1 MRKLLYVLF
10 LFSISVCNG
19 QNCVLTHSPH
29 FWVKNEINV
38 LKILLDVY
46 GDSVTNAILMGQV
59 HIPGPVYLGFN
70 GMLELDSIGFWGD
83 WKYATKTFKQ
93 RMEKSIKKHTYFI
106 GIRTKEEVKH
116 LTDSSRYSAIPFT
129 KAGFY
134 STLISMPGYIDTTNG
149 KVTSNNK
156 AVDYA
161 KKRIAEVD
169 SMYIE
174 DVYGNIRR

>member
-10 LFSISVCNG
+10 LFSFSVCNS
-19 QNCVLTHSPH
+19 QNCVLTHSPN

-38 LKILLDVY
+38 LKVLLDVY

-59 HIPGPVYLGFN
+59 HMLGPVYLGFN
-70 GMLELDSIGFWGD
+70 GKLELDSIGFWGD
-83 WKYATKTFKQ
+83 WKFATKAFKQ

-106 GIRTKEEVKH
+106 GIITRDGEVH
-116 LTDSSRYSAIPFT
+116 ITDSSRFSAIPFS
-129 KAGFY
+129 KGGFY
-134 STLISMPGYIDTTNG
+134 TTLISMPGYSDTKKG
-149 KVTSNNK
+149 KVTSNYK

-174 DVYGNIRR
+174 DIYGNMRR